1 MSERKNLELNPS
13 KIKRFGKHCRLFTN
27 LAGKFQPRTKGFKH
41 EGKSTIR
48 DCGRILGI
56 GKNGNMS

>member
-1 MSERKNLELNPS
+1 LELNPS
-13 KIKRFGKHCRLFTN
+13 KIKRFGKHSRLFIK
-27 LAGKFQPRTKGFKH
+27 LAGGFQSRTKAFRH

-48 DCGRILGI
+48 DCGRILGR